1 METKGERERVDL
13 LLREMGKKA
22 LRSFGQNFLLDG
34 SIADKIVN
42 NIPKQHLDKVLEIGP
57 GLGVLTERIL
67 ERGASITAVE
77 KDVSLSS
84 FLEDRFSNPKKGS
97 FKVINDDILN
107 IIDDHL
113 SRDLFIVSNL
123 PFNISSRFT
132 GSLLDGVPFQRRE
145 DNPFKGAI
153 IMYQEEFAG
162 RLISR
167 HGRKD
172 YGRLSVMFESK
183 MDHSHII
190 DVPRNVF
197 YPIPKVN
204 ARVLHFYPREDY
216 KIIPDNP
223 DIFGKLVHVVFLNRR
238 KKMKNSV
245 NPRSFGLDLEREDI
259 RWILDDMDLTDR
271 RPEEIPPE
279 IFIELSNR
287 FTDLS

>member
-1 METKGERERVDL
+1 MERKEERERVDL

-34 SIADKIVN
+34 SIADRIVN
-42 NIPKQHLDKVLEIGP
+42 SIPKQHLDKILEIGP

-77 KDVSLSS
+77 KDVSLSNY
-84 FLEDRFSNPKKGS
+84 LEDRFSSPKKGS
-97 FKVINDDILN
+97 IKVINDDILN

-113 SRDLFIVSNL
+113 SRDLFVVSNL

-132 GSLLDGVPFQRRE
+132 GSLLDGVPFQNGE

-162 RLISR
+162 RLISH
-167 HGRKD
+167 HGGKD
-172 YGRLSVMFESK
+172 YGRISVMFESK
-183 MDHSHII
+183 MDHSFVM

-197 YPIPKVN
+197 YPVPKVN
-204 ARVLHFYPREDY
+204 ARVLHFHPKEDY
-216 KIIPDNP
+216 LRIPDNQ
-223 DIFGKLVHVVFLNRR
+223 DIFRKLVHVVFLNRR
-238 KKMKNSV
+238 KKLKNSV
-245 NPRSFGLDLEREDI
+245 NPRSFGLELEREDI
-259 RWILDDMDLTDR
+259 KWILDDMDLTDK
-271 RPEEIPPE
+271 RPEEVTPE